1 MKNENTGK
9 IRRRFFKDSP
19 LEIRWILYDV
29 GNSAFTLLA
38 SAIIPICFSS
48 IATSGGLTDADA
60 TSLWGYSAS
69 IVTLIVA
76 ILGPILGTFSDYR
89 GFKRPLFFL
98 AAILGI
104 LGCLSLSVPM
114 PYVAFLVVYIFAKI
128 FYSVSLI
135 FYDSM
140 LGDITTL
147 EKADDI
153 SSKGY
158 AFGYIG
164 SCLPF
169 LVSVALV
176 VLSGLDAG
184 ITMPIAFWIN
194 ALWWLG
200 FTILLFLSYRQ
211 RHSVPRRP
219 KAVRD
224 NFRRLFSVFSK
235 KHNLVNRKGILLYLV
250 AFFFYID
257 GVYTIIDMATSF
269 GTALGFDSTQLL
281 LALLVTQVIAF
292 PAALVYG
299 KLAKRIPND
308 LLIFIGI
315 LAYTGIAIFAI
326 FMNQVWQF
334 WLLACVVGLFQGGI
348 QALSRSYFAK
358 IVPEE
363 ESGCLFGILD
373 IFGKG
378 ASFLGTF
385 LSGLV
390 IDLTGNINM
399 GVIPIACLFAI
410 GIVAF
415 LFSCKENRAFLAT
428 RKTFDDKKRQEDR
441 EKCGE

>member
-1 MKNENTGK
+1 MKNENTENG
-9 IRRRFFKDSP
+9 RRRFFKDSP
-19 LEIRWILYDV
+19 LEIKWILYDV

-38 SAIIPICFSS
+38 SAIIPIYFSS
-48 IATSGGLTDADA
+48 IATSGGLSSADA
-60 TSLWGYSAS
+60 TSLWGYSTS

-76 ILGPILGTFSDYR
+76 VLGPVLGTFSDYR

-104 LGCLSLSVPM
+104 LGCLALSVPM
-114 PYVAFLVVYIFAKI
+114 PYVAFLIVYIFAKI

-169 LVSVALV
+169 LISVALV
-176 VLSGLDAG
+176 VLSGLDAS
-184 ITMPIAFWIN
+184 ITMPIAFAIN

-200 FTILLFLSYRQ
+200 FTIPLFLSYRQ
-211 RHSVPRRP
+211 KHYIPRKP

-224 NFRRLFSVFSK
+224 NFRRLFGVFSK
-235 KHNLVNRKGILLYLV
+235 KHDLPNRKGILLYLI

-269 GTALGFDSTQLL
+269 GTALGFDATQLL
-281 LALLVTQVIAF
+281 LALLLTQIIAF

-299 KLAKRIPND
+299 KLAKRISND
-308 LLIFIGI
+308 LLIFVGI
-315 LAYTGIAIFAI
+315 LAYTGIAVFAI
-326 FMNQVWQF
+326 FMTQVWQF
-334 WLLACVVGLFQGGI
+334 WMLACVVGLFQGGI

-378 ASFLGTF
+378 ASFLGTL

-390 IDLTGNINM
+390 IDLTGNINL
-399 GVIPIACLFAI
+399 GVIPIACLFGV
-410 GIVAF
+410 GIITFA
-415 LFSCKENRAFLAT
+415 FSCKVNRKFLSQ
-428 RKTFDDKKRQEDR
+428 RETFDDGKT
-441 EKCGE
+441 GESEASLEE

>member
-38 SAIIPICFSS
+38 SAIIPIYFSS

-98 AAILGI
+98 AATLGI

-176 VLSGLDAG
+176 VLSGLEAG
-184 ITMPIAFWIN
+184 ITMPIAFGIN

-200 FTILLFLSYRQ
+200 FTIPLFLSYRQ

-348 QALSRSYFAK
+348 QALSRSYFTK
-358 IVPEE
+358 LIPPEK
-363 ESGCLFGILD
+363 SGNYFGILD
-373 IFGKG
+373 ICGKG
-378 ASFLGTF
+378 ASFLGT
-385 LSGLV
+385 LSVGAV
-390 IDLTGNINM
+390 SQITGNASL
-399 GVIPIACLFAI
+399 GVGILAVFFVIGLILFRRS
-410 GIVAF
+410 VAVP
-415 LFSCKENRAFLAT
+415 
-428 RKTFDDKKRQEDR
+428 
-441 EKCGE
+441 EK